1 MINSNY
7 QMVHILYQIFDIILN
22 ITKKKHGENT
32 DNPSIRIVV
41 NKIENRITFKIN
53 AVYYL
58 QLLTNETMKLL

>member
-1 MINSNY
+1 
-7 QMVHILYQIFDIILN
+7 MVHILYQIFDIILN
-22 ITKKKHGENT
+22 IKKEKHGENT

-58 QLLTNETMKLL
+58 ELLTNETMKLL

>member
-1 MINSNY
+1 
-7 QMVHILYQIFDIILN
+7 MVHILYQIFDIILN
-22 ITKKKHGENT
+22 ITKKKKHGENT

>member
-1 MINSNY
+1 
-7 QMVHILYQIFDIILN
+7 MVHILYQIFDIILN